1 MKALTTLLVAG
12 MFLTT
17 IAMADDVDDVK
28 AAVTQFY
35 QQLNDGDLSSLAFL
49 APGDSFPRTGSLL
62 EPLPPSRS
70 EAQAAQNAGQDW
82 NLTLRHLNAKVYGN
96 SAVAT
101 YYTVG
106 TVTYPDGTVVRG
118 VHRASIMLIKQSGQ
132 WRQVHSH
139 ISRLSTPQ

>member
-1 MKALTTLLVAG
+1 MKAWTTLFLIG
-12 MFLTT
+12 MFLTAV
-17 IAMADDVDDVK
+17 AMADDADDVK
-28 AAVTQFY
+28 AAVTKFY
-35 QQLNDGDLSSLAFL
+35 QQLNDGDLNSLAFL

-70 EAQAAQNAGQDW
+70 EAQAGQDAGQDW
-82 NLTLRHLNAKVYGN
+82 NLTLRHLDAKVYGN

-106 TVTYPDGTVVRG
+106 TATYPDGTVLTG
-118 VHRASIMLIKQSGQ
+118 IHRASIMLIKQGGQ

-139 ISRLSTPQ
+139 ISLLSTPQ